1 MSATP
6 SLRLAQDERADALL
20 SRDPFALLVGMLL
33 DQQIPMEWAFTG
45 PWTIADRLGTSSLDP
60 RVVAEHDP
68 DAFVAVMSG
77 PPAVHRYPTSMGA
90 RVQKL
95 AAFVVEH
102 YDGDASRLW
111 ADAGSGAELKRRLAQ
126 LPGFGDQKAR
136 IFLALLGK
144 QLGVRPE
151 GWREAAGAYGDDG
164 SRRSV
169 ADVVDGESLAEV
181 RAYKKQQKAAAK
193 TANT

>member
-1 MSATP
+1 MNATP

-45 PWTIADRLGTSSLDP
+45 PWTIAERLGTSSLDP
-60 RVVAEHDP
+60 RIVAGHDP

-77 PPAVHRYPTSMGA
+77 PPAVHRYPASMGA

-95 AAFVVEH
+95 AAFVVER

-111 ADAGSGAELKRRLAQ
+111 VDAGSGAELKRRLAQ

-144 QLGVRPE
+144 QLGVQPE
-151 GWREAAGAYGDDG
+151 GWRAAAGTYGDDG

-193 TANT
+193 TANA